1 ILHDFGQR
9 LAAAHVV
16 ERENLEDEILG
27 GDVGPAFPSYHDLY
41 GLGHAH
47 AHVFGDPGI
56 EYVGGADAES
66 HASDSAHVRSM
77 RVGANVELPG
87 EGVAF
92 QHDGVADALAALAVA
107 QLAVQADSLLFGEVL
122 LLELQLRGQ
131 VEQAHPALL
140 LRDHVVQ
147 EGEMVA
153 EEQDGGGIVD
163 LGVLAHE
170 VLEKDGGHGG
180 DVLVAE
186 AEVGGCKPCI
196 SRLDEEASGS
206 WRLAI
211 GCRRSAVCQILCG
224 RGRPRPRNSHT
235 TVSAVRQLATA
246 DWRLHH
252 VPRKDL
258 LGQSHRPR
266 RSGDGRHQSLALHAR
281 HVEREET
288 AVLNHLAG
296 DLVLALGEFAERDL
310 LAASDAL
317 DEAEVG
323 GGQHTQV
330 LAVLLVDALD
340 VLGDHQLDAGGAL
353 GVGRL
358 LAAGAL
364 AAALAAD
371 RADEAAA
378 LHIAALDGELIARL
392 QAGVGELAQG
402 LVEEEADVGGG
413 DLV

>member
-235 TVSAVRQLATA
+235 TVSAVRQLATGDCTMCFA
-246 DWRLHH
+246 KIFSARVIGRGGVVMGGTKALPCMRATLNGKRPPYSITWRVISSSPWVNSLS
-252 VPRKDL
+252 
-258 LGQSHRPR
+258 GISSPR
-266 RSGDGRHQSLALHAR
+266 RMRWR
-281 HVEREET
+281 RPK
-288 AVLNHLAG
+288 
-296 DLVLALGEFAERDL
+296 
-310 LAASDAL
+310 
-317 DEAEVG
+317 
-323 GGQHTQV
+323 
-330 LAVLLVDALD
+330 
-340 VLGDHQLDAGGAL
+340 
-353 GVGRL
+353 
-358 LAAGAL
+358 
-364 AAALAAD
+364 
-371 RADEAAA
+371 
-378 LHIAALDGELIARL
+378 
-392 QAGVGELAQG
+392 
-402 LVEEEADVGGG
+402 LVEVSTPKFWQFC
-413 DLV
+413 L